1 MLISWGAVP
10 SMEIDAV
17 ECDSIS
23 WKDARVQY
31 VKDKKDM
38 LKISQTLS
46 KPLLRHN
53 ERLLIID
60 GDTAYV
66 YVASPPL

>member
-1 MLISWGAVP
+1 MV
-10 SMEIDAV
+10 EIDAV

-23 WKDARVQY
+23 WQDARVEY
-31 VKDKKDM
+31 VKNKNDM

-46 KPLLRHN
+46 KPILRHKD
-53 ERLLIID
+53 RLLILD

-66 YVASPPL
+66 YVGSVPK